1 MVAPTFA
8 SPNIGNYYVGRGY
21 LSMKLEG
28 ESVYKDCGNCT
39 AFEFQAQPTLL
50 NHFSSRVGVRTKDL
64 VVVTELSATL
74 KMSLEEFTAR
84 NMALYMLG
92 DQPASSGAFEIE
104 MFSKP
109 LIYAAIKFT
118 GTNAVGPQW
127 SYEFPSCTISPQNAI
142 QLISSGS
149 GDWGKIDLQADVG
162 KDPVSGSFCVA
173 SAVGQ
178 FT

>member
-8 SPNIGNYYVGRGY
+8 SPGIGNYYVGRGY
-21 LSMKLEG
+21 LSMKLAG

-50 NHFSSRVGVRTKDL
+50 NHFSSRQGVRTKDL

-84 NMALYMLG
+84 NMAMYMLA
-92 DQPASSGAFEIE
+92 DQPAQSGGFEIE
-104 MFSKP
+104 MFSQP

-118 GTNAVGPQW
+118 GTNDVGPKW
-127 SYEFPSCTISPQNAI
+127 SFEFPQCTISPQNAI
-142 QLISSGS
+142 QLISNGS
-149 GDWGKIDLQADVG
+149 GEWGKIDLQADVG
-162 KDPVSGSFCVA
+162 RDA
-173 SAVGQ
+173 ATGQ
-178 FT
+178 FCLASCPDFT